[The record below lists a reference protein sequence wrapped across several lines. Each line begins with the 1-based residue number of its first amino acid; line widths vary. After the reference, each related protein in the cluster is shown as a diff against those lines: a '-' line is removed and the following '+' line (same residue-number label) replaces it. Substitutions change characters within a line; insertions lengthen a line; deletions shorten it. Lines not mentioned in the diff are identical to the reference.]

1 MINEILTMNGYGL
14 YVWSAFIFTLIS
26 FASLYFIIKTQYVK
40 ERNKFIV
47 KFGTLNSERVSLAK
61 SQGMNKEI
69 LSNTSSI

>member
-1 MINEILTMNGYGL
+1 MINNILIMNGYGL
-14 YVWSAFIFTLIS
+14 YVWSAFAFTLVS
-26 FASLYFIIKTQYVK
+26 FASLYFITKTQYIK